1 MAYVSSNRNHTI
13 SLTARLGEVL
23 GNFRDAWRAY
33 GVYRQTFNEL
43 SALSDRELADLGVAR
58 SELARVAY
66 EAAYG
71 AEALR

>member
-1 MAYVSSNRNHTI
+1 MAYVSSNRNHTV
-13 SLTARLGEVL
+13 SLTTRLGEVFA
-23 GNFRDAWRAY
+23 NFRDAWRAY

-58 SELARVAY
+58 SEIARVAF

-71 AEALR
+71 PEAPR